1 MRKAAIFPL
10 AFFKK
15 ISYDDRGHTTD
26 GSREICVGV
35 PTGSMSIWKEPTVWA
50 TLFSVPGRF
59 FVRAV
64 TKRVYLN
71 KTKIVVRRTKHAE
84 AVISEG
90 TE

>member
-1 MRKAAIFPL
+1 
-10 AFFKK
+10 
-15 ISYDDRGHTTD
+15 
-26 GSREICVGV
+26 
-35 PTGSMSIWKEPTVWA
+35 MSIWKEPTVWA

-64 TKRVYLN
+64 MKRVYLN